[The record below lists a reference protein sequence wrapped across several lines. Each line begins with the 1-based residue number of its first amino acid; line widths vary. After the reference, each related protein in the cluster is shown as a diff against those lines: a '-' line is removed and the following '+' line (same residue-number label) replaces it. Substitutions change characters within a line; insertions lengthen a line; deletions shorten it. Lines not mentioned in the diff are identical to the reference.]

1 MKLDRNGIV
10 GAVPEED
17 LHWKKAIACE
27 GQKLYIECPIIYNRI
42 QVQSTFYGRDDTV
55 TCKHPQLPSSKIC
68 AEQNVT
74 VKNVVMDLC
83 QGVEKCEVSATNDF
97 LAQFGTIICP
107 NVYKYLYVKYR
118 CVPKNALADA
128 PGLSPYDHTASVT
141 KVVNTN
147 YAPVQCCYVVPGTS
161 TSQTTTS
168 VGGTIIRHNHGIQSV
183 EERIVSE
190 QPQVHK
196 VTEIIPNH
204 PAQLQIQNPV
214 TQPAKIHLARI
225 TLPGVSR
232 LQLNTMVDGGHER
245 GTHLI
250 RLGPAQIRSNIWGL
264 QKKNV
269 ITKPHLLQRNITH
282 VVPKTLTRIPQGAK
296 THFISFSGRSKIRND
311 SERRHTKERIR
322 RRFLSQINKRRFKS
336 KRLKNHTQF
345 FTRTSQKLK
354 FQKMRKNIV

>member
-1 MKLDRNGIV
+1 MSQHICHAEKNMKLDRNGIV

-190 QPQVHK
+190 QPQGNSQSSLRVIHHIIIYTITTDTTIITRILATIIMTTTKMEPTSPQYTNCHHSSHGSQHHK
-196 VTEIIPNH
+196 ENTVFLLSSQSNRDYSQPPSTVTDTKPSNTTRKNPPCPNYSTGRFKTSAEH
-204 PAQLQIQNPV
+204 
-214 TQPAKIHLARI
+214 
-225 TLPGVSR
+225 
-232 LQLNTMVDGGHER
+232 DGRR
-245 GTHLI
+245 GT
-250 RLGPAQIRSNIWGL
+250 
-264 QKKNV
+264 
-269 ITKPHLLQRNITH
+269 
-282 VVPKTLTRIPQGAK
+282 
-296 THFISFSGRSKIRND
+296 
-311 SERRHTKERIR
+311 
-322 RRFLSQINKRRFKS
+322 
-336 KRLKNHTQF
+336 
-345 FTRTSQKLK
+345 
-354 FQKMRKNIV
+354 